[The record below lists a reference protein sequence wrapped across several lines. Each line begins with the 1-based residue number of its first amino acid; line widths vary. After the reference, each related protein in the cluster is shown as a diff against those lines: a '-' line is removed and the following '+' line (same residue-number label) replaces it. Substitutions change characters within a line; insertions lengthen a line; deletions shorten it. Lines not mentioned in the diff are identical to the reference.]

1 MNSSIKLRKHNNNRS
16 TSSKSKALTNENR
29 NKEMLLAIEDT
40 KKYYQIYYSNPNPLF
55 LSQLKTKILN
65 IFLSH
70 YNLNDISVINKILKK
85 YNYFET
91 INLGPYNPQ
100 KNSKKTAR
108 IRNGKGRERIT
119 EGEKN
124 KKEKE
129 KKDKE
134 IESLNIINRIIDGL
148 GKHLSISEK
157 IKNLT
162 ITNFEFD
169 RNFALNL
176 STGIIN
182 NKSIEKLSINNCK
195 ITIDNYEIL
204 LKGLLNHEKIQYLNL
219 SNNIDFDDKYGDII
233 GRIISRQTYR
243 RDLAIWLCG
252 LRNEKP
258 LTNDYTLGLISINL
272 NGNKLSNLSAESITT
287 SLASDQYIRS
297 IILTNNSFERDS
309 CKKFIYMLRRN
320 LTLLNVDLRGNPGYD
335 ENIKYRLVLKMSKN
349 IRYLYYQFQNK
360 VFTLSEYKKFT
371 KFIDASF
378 YETNI
383 PEDIIKQ
390 FNDNIHNDE
399 GKLKIST
406 NINKKNNMNIKTQDK
421 SNIINKDKNNS
432 IEKEDSK
439 NKKINSKEKNIS
451 HPSINSNSKN
461 KKINNIKH
469 NNLSESK
476 KKYKEGIIINNK
488 IDNKYNKSLS
498 IDKNYTNKL
507 LQENLLLK
515 RKIIEFK
522 AKEIQKKLGKQ
533 INLPD
538 NNVNLENNFNEIDEL
553 LDKLNK
559 VMNPTKIKN
568 NTKFSNNKNL
578 NKNKERKINNI
589 NKNKLKDYNKNE
601 DSINE
606 KEDKFNNI
614 DYFDII

>member
-1 MNSSIKLRKHNNNRS
+1 MNSSIKLRKNNNKS
-16 TSSKSKALTNENR
+16 TSSKRKALTNENR

-40 KKYYQIYYSNPNPLF
+40 KNYYQIYYSNPNPLF

-70 YNLNDISVINKILKK
+70 YNLNDISVISKILKK

-91 INLGPYNPQ
+91 INLGPYDPK
-100 KNSKKTAR
+100 KNSQKTTR
-108 IRNGKGRERIT
+108 IRNGKGREPIT

-148 GKHLSISEK
+148 GKHLSLSEK

-162 ITNFEFD
+162 ITNFEFV
-169 RNFALNL
+169 RNLALNL
-176 STGIIN
+176 SNGIIN

-195 ITIDNYEIL
+195 ISIDNYEIL

-297 IILTNNSFERDS
+297 IILTNNSFERDA

-371 KFIDASF
+371 KFIDTSF
-378 YETNI
+378 YATNI
-383 PEDIIKQ
+383 PEEIIKQ
-390 FNDNIHNDE
+390 FNDNIHSDE
-399 GKLKIST
+399 GKLEMPT
-406 NINKKNNMNIKTQDK
+406 NINQKNNMSIKIQDK
-421 SNIINKDKNNS
+421 SNIINKGKNNS
-432 IEKEDSK
+432 IEKDDST
-439 NKKINSKEKNIS
+439 NKKINSREKNIS

-461 KKINNIKH
+461 KKINIIKH

-476 KKYKEGIIINNK
+476 KNKKQGIIINNK
-488 IDNKYNKSLS
+488 IYNKNNKSLS

-538 NNVNLENNFNEIDEL
+538 NNDNLENNFNEIDEL

-559 VMNPTKIKN
+559 VINPMKIKN
-568 NTKFSNNKNL
+568 NTKFINNKNV
-578 NKNKERKINNI
+578 NKNEERKNNNI
-589 NKNKLKDYNKNE
+589 NKNELKNYNKNE

-606 KEDKFNNI
+606 KEEKFNNI